1 MNKRRYKQP
10 NSTPQPEKPNGSSES
25 IVDEIMPEVMKRLE
39 QILPVYICEQ
49 VLKHIDYPMG
59 YRQAANLLDMKED
72 TLRKWNKRGII
83 TFARKEGRYVTTLQ
97 ELCKQIGHSVVLQRI
112 LSHH

>member
-1 MNKRRYKQP
+1 MQQDSSP
-10 NSTPQPEKPNGSSES
+10 HAEIPQGHSES

-59 YRQAANLLDMKED
+59 YRQAANILDMKED
-72 TLRKWNKRGII
+72 TLRKWHKRGLI